1 MRRQNGNFGK
11 VVIAVIVVIVLG
23 IIAFN
28 TASKNNLTEDYRK
41 YVNDFEEALMEYS
54 EKELGQD
61 YATVI
66 YEYEELEKLLI
77 DKEYLKELEDQ
88 NVKVSALPIT
98 LSKTNWNITFYNY
111 NNTTTFENRFEIKF
125 QKGSKEYTCT
135 KNMCK

>member
-1 MRRQNGNFGK
+1 M
-11 VVIAVIVVIVLG
+11 
-23 IIAFN
+23 
-28 TASKNNLTEDYRK
+28 
-41 YVNDFEEALMEYS
+41 
-54 EKELGQD
+54 GQD

-77 DKEYLKELEDQ
+77 DKKYLKELEDQ

-98 LSKTNWNITFYNY
+98 LSKTNWNTTFYNY